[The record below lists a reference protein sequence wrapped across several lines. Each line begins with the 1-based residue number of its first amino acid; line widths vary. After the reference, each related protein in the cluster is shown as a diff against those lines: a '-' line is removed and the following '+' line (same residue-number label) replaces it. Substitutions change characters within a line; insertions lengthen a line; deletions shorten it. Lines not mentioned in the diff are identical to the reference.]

1 MPRARTKRKTNP
13 KTRRD
18 PLPFQVFISH
28 SSHDSW
34 IAGQI
39 GKEIEALGAAISL
52 DKHFLKGGDD
62 VRAKIIEEIVKSTE
76 VIVLLS
82 PESQKSH
89 WVSFEIGVAQG
100 QDKPVTPVLRDLRA
114 EDMGPLL
121 QGKKAIYLN
130 DFADFLKVELKP
142 RIHKWRLVHK

>member
-1 MPRARTKRKTNP
+1 MPRATTNP
-13 KTRRD
+13 KSNLKSAGRV
-18 PLPFQVFISH
+18 PPPFRVFISY
-28 SSHDSW
+28 SSHDSR
-34 IAGQI
+34 IAARI
-39 GKEIEALGAAISL
+39 GREIEALGATKRL

-62 VRAKIIEEIVKSTE
+62 VRTKIIKEIRESTE

-100 QDKPVTPVLRDLRA
+100 QRKRVTPILRDLRA

-121 QGKKAIYLN
+121 QGFKAIYLN
-130 DFADFLKVELKP
+130 DFDDFLIELKQ
-142 RIHKWRLVHK
+142 RINKWVDRKR